1 MKLPAD
7 VRALLARRYAS
18 RHRDWLAALVAHAGA
33 GIDQQAGSNAGSIGT
48 HFDARDSKGGE
59 GSESGEA
66 CNGNDGNGSNG
77 DEGAVR
83 GEGRDGGNDD
93 ESGAA
98 WPLVIALGLPTE
110 AAALRQ
116 PDAVRA
122 WAAAWRAWRGP
133 GTLRWSER
141 RWRVL
146 GTQSLPQQLVL
157 DGPPQ
162 VAAWIGELE
171 RWTRAEQRQRLLAGR
186 WPRLAPRLPACFA
199 ALADYSDDDFERLRL
214 VLEWLA
220 AHPASGLY
228 PRQIPVAGVDSK
240 WMETRKGVLA
250 TLAAALLASASLE
263 SDFYAVCGLQRAPAT
278 ARLRVLDP
286 ALRALLRGLGDIT
299 APIAQLAALDLPVT
313 TVLIVENLQS
323 GLALPDLPGAVAF
336 VALGYSVDLLGQL
349 PWLRAARGI
358 YWGDIDTHGYA
369 ILHRARHHLPQLES
383 ILMDEATLHHYA
395 ALWGEEGSQH
405 GATDMPLLSAQ
416 EQIVYQALKNQRW
429 GQNLRLEQE
438 RIPWPAVREALAA
451 LLSVRQPGH
460 KN

>member
-18 RHRDWLAALVAHAGA
+18 GHRDWLAAAGA
-33 GIDQQAGSNAGSIGT
+33 ATGVGGDLAADAAGGAPHAQGGAGGATNAQNGAGGADGDQDG
-48 HFDARDSKGGE
+48 DADHGG
-59 GSESGEA
+59 G
-66 CNGNDGNGSNG
+66 
-77 DEGAVR
+77 
-83 GEGRDGGNDD
+83 
-93 ESGAA
+93 

-122 WAAAWRAWRGP
+122 WATAWRAWRGP
-133 GTLRWSER
+133 GAVRWAER

-146 GTQSLPQQLVL
+146 GTQSLPEQLVL

-162 VAAWIGELE
+162 VAAWLGELD

-186 WPRLAPRLPACFA
+186 WPQLAPRLPACFA
-199 ALADYSDDDFERLRL
+199 ALADYTGDDFERLRL
-214 VLEWLA
+214 VLDWLA

-250 TLAAALLASASLE
+250 SLAAALLASASPE
-263 SDFYAVCGLQRAPAT
+263 SDFYAVCGLRRAPAT
-278 ARLRVLDP
+278 ARLRILDP
-286 ALRALLRGLGDIT
+286 ALRALVRGLGDIN
-299 APIAQLAALDLPVT
+299 APIEQLAALDLPVT

-336 VALGYSVDLLGQL
+336 IGLGYGVDMLSQL

-369 ILHRARHHLPQLES
+369 ILHRARHHLPRLAS
-383 ILMDEATLHHYA
+383 MLMDEATMRHYA
-395 ALWGEEGSQH
+395 ALWGVESSQH
-405 GATDMPLLSAQ
+405 GATDLALLSAQ
-416 EQIVYQALKNQRW
+416 ERAVYLALKDQRW

-438 RIPWPAVREALAA
+438 RIPWPAVQAALRA
-451 LLSVRQPGH
+451 LLSVR
-460 KN
+460 